1 MNLIS
6 ELRNFTNISK
16 EKNMSL
22 ENVKSFYEYLE
33 DNEAFRD
40 QIKAAE
46 NKEECSQIVKEAGF
60 DFTLEEYEEYTYQL
74 LESANS
80 EDEIQDLGEKEL
92 AAVFGGIT
100 ARIRPRDMTCYG
112 LPPRD
117 TLSALSGRIFLA

>member
-1 MNLIS
+1 
-6 ELRNFTNISK
+6 
-16 EKNMSL
+16 MSL
-22 ENVKSFYEYLE
+22 GNVKSFYEYLE

-74 LESANS
+74 LESTNS

-100 ARIRPRDMTCYG
+100 GRTPIIRPLYG
-112 LPPRD
+112 VVWPRQKWPPVQPVQLMYGVVTGD
-117 TLSALSGRIFLA
+117 TF

>member
-1 MNLIS
+1 
-6 ELRNFTNISK
+6 
-16 EKNMSL
+16 MSL
-22 ENVKSFYEYLE
+22 ENVKSFYEYLA

-46 NKEECSQIVKEAGF
+46 NKEECSRIVKEAVF

-74 LESANS
+74 LESTNS

-100 ARIRPRDMTCYG
+100 GNNSRIRPIIRPLYG
-112 LPPRD
+112 VVWPPIRPMYGVVIGKRQ
-117 TLSALSGRIFLA
+117 TL